1 MSLELNYKARN
12 IAKAEQQF
20 NLPML
25 TEIDKLMAGQ
35 VGIYQIAF
43 FLCAGGYAEDEAYDI
58 IDKETVT
65 VLQDKVIEEL
75 LTADFL
81 VGGNE
86 KARIAAKAAVKK
98 GQDDLKRQQAALQSS
113 GTPKKPTPTK

>member
-25 TEIDKLMAGQ
+25 TEVDKLMAGQ
-35 VGIYQIAF
+35 VGVYQIAF
-43 FLCAGGYAEDEAYDI
+43 FLVAGGYTEDEAYDI
-58 IDKETVT
+58 IDKQTVS
-65 VLQDKVIEEL
+65 VLQNEVIEEL

-81 VGGNE
+81 VGGDE
-86 KARIAAKAAVKK
+86 KAREAARAAVKQ
-98 GQDDLKRQQAALQSS
+98 GQAELKRQTEALQGS
-113 GTPKKPTPTK
+113 GKTKKPTPTK